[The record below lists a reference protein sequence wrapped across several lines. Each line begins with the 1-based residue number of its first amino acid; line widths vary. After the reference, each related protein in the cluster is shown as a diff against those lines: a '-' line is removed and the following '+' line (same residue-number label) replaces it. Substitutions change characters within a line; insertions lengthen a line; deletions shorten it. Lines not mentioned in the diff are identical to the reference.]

1 LGLPCGSA
9 DLEFGP
15 DETFQ
20 NPNINLD
27 DLFNRKLC
35 NIVGRVIERN
45 QSESPQLY
53 ATTQNID
60 EQLEQLHNDMPK
72 NWWDIPAIIP
82 NDNSLDSVQIFNR
95 IMSEMCKSLSPI
107 TALLGP
113 PSINLCYDTLL
124 HPIQIPTTWFWAG
137 YTRLRITSLNFS
149 IVLTR
154 ILLTFLWLGYFVRPQ
169 YLVV

>member
-27 DLFNRKLC
+27 DLFNKKLC

-45 QSESPQLY
+45 QSESPQVY

-72 NWWDIPAIIP
+72 SWWDIPAFIP
-82 NDNSLDSVQIFNR
+82 NDNSLEAVQIFNR
-95 IMSEMCKSLSPI
+95 IMSEMCKSLSP
-107 TALLGP
+107 TTTLLGP
-113 PSINLCYDTLL
+113 PSINSCHGSLL
-124 HPIQIPTTWFWAG
+124 HPIQIPTT
-137 YTRLRITSLNFS
+137 
-149 IVLTR
+149 
-154 ILLTFLWLGYFVRPQ
+154 
-169 YLVV
+169 